1 MVTIDSAGKA
11 TVHMFGTIGADFWT
25 GDGITAKGLAEAI
38 AAVGVEKGAEIEVL
52 IHSPGGDVFEGIA
65 IMGILGDYATRAVVM
80 GLAASMASVIAVSCD
95 ELEMVAGS
103 ELMLHNPWTMVAGDA
118 EELRKQAE
126 HLDQIKASLV
136 KAYSK
141 RFNEDEVAKI
151 MDAETWLTADAALA
165 SGVADR
171 IRAGRAS
178 TMAFVQERT
187 PANKSR
193 FLIAAHTDPRL
204 DRMIEQASEQT
215 QTICTLKGEIDALQS
230 TAVATAEELSTKSN
244 LLQELQTAK
253 DALEKERD
261 ILAVRIDSLEQ
272 DTARRIALAAHEPV
286 PVSNDP
292 GTPSSLTAWDK
303 YKALTDKNERAEFY
317 RMNKAEIFRTQPKG
331 A

>member
-1 MVTIDSAGKA
+1 MVTIDNNGKA

-25 GDGITAKGLAEAI
+25 GDGITAKGLLEALN
-38 AAVGVEKGAEIEVL
+38 AVGIEKGAEIEVL
-52 IHSPGGDVFEGIA
+52 IHSPGGDVFEGLA
-65 IMGILGDYATRAVVM
+65 IKAILGEYVTRAVVM

-103 ELMLHNPWTMVAGDA
+103 ELMLHNPWVMVAGDA
-118 EELRKQAE
+118 EALRKHAD
-126 HLDQIKASLV
+126 HLDQIKTSLV
-136 KAYSK
+136 QAYSK
-141 RFNEDEVAKI
+141 RFNETEVAAI
-151 MDAETWLTADAALA
+151 MDAETWMTAEAALA

-171 IRAGRAS
+171 IRAGRPSA
-178 TMAFVQERT
+178 MAFVQERP

-215 QTICTLKGEIDALQS
+215 KTICTLKGEIDALQS
-230 TAVATAEELSTKSN
+230 AANLTTEELAAKSS
-244 LLQELQTAK
+244 LLQELEAAK
-253 DALEKERD
+253 NALEKERD
-261 ILAVRIDSLEQ
+261 ILSVRIDTLEQ

-286 PVSNDP
+286 PVSSEP
-292 GTPSSLTAWDK
+292 GQSASLTAWDK